1 MNLRRLYGSR
11 VWHHVTEWDMH
22 ISLLSIPSQTIF
34 FLAFWQQDI
43 PGSHGE
49 RSSHGAPYLAWE
61 TTPNGGRCGVVR
73 STQSWP
79 NTSYNVTAVIVINIY
94 VNQKIKSKVKFGFVT
109 QNLHV
114 NLWLPQSVG
123 DRQHLHVENSCLF
136 SPLLDCCGCCFE
148 IGSSMFELYYDIWK
162 LDLKPSINPIHP
174 IEAEF
179 NAKKHCSLK

>member
-1 MNLRRLYGSR
+1 MPHIITNCSSDMTTFQRVFFSSEWQNYFWQALFQIFNKHVIQPNNTNSRRLYGYW

-114 NLWLPQSVG
+114 NFLLPQSVW
-123 DRQHLHVENSCLF
+123 DS
-136 SPLLDCCGCCFE
+136 
-148 IGSSMFELYYDIWK
+148 
-162 LDLKPSINPIHP
+162 
-174 IEAEF
+174 
-179 NAKKHCSLK
+179 